1 MKNSEIITK
10 LALDPILFVET
21 MLGAKPQKWQR
32 KVLEDLLIHDKI
44 SIKSGHGTGKSA
56 LLSWLIIYWLST
68 KIPCK
73 VAVTANTAR
82 QLNDVLMAECNKWH
96 RNMPDG
102 FRNLFEF
109 KSDKINLL
117 GAVDSFASFCVS

>member
-82 QLNDVLMAECNKWH
+82 QLNDVLWLNVTSGIVICLM
-96 RNMPDG
+96 DLG
-102 FRNLFEF
+102 TYLNL
-109 KSDKINLL
+109 NQTR
-117 GAVDSFASFCVS
+117 